1 MLVVYAEEQA
11 RHHPRFFIARG
22 QIRPCPEVPRRAEML
37 LAAVRAG
44 GHEVVAPAA
53 YGLQPCAAVHT
64 ARYLRFLETAHARWT
79 ALPDEQPSPE
89 IVPNVHPGPNMD
101 RYPAH
106 VVGQAGWHQADTA
119 CPIGARTF
127 EAACAAANAAVDAAE
142 RVLAGQ
148 ERGVYALCRPPGH
161 HAYADRAGGFCFLNN
176 SAVAAQRLVERS
188 GGERVA
194 VLDVDVHHGNGT
206 QGIFYGRGDV
216 LTVSIHADPAAF
228 YPFFCGY
235 ADERGEGAGAGANL
249 NLPLAQGTGDAGYL
263 EALDRALEAV
273 RAFRPAALVVAL
285 GLDAYGGDPLA
296 FLDVTT
302 PGFAEIGR
310 RIAGLGP
317 PTVLVQEGGYVCD
330 ALGDNLASFLGG
342 FEGRSAAVPRS
353 CIFS

>member
-1 MLVVYAEEQA
+1 MLVVHAEAQE

-22 QIRPCPEVPRRAEML
+22 RVQPCPEVPGRAEML
-37 LAAVRAG
+37 LAAVRAA
-44 GHEVVAPAA
+44 GHEVIAPTADH
-53 YGLQPCAAVHT
+53 GPGPRAAVHT
-64 ARYLRFLETAHARWT
+64 ARYLDFLATAHERWL
-79 ALPDEQPSPE
+79 ALPDPSPE

-127 EAACAAANAAVDAAE
+127 EAACAAANAAVHAAE
-142 RVLAGQ
+142 LVLADR

-161 HAYADRAGGFCFLNN
+161 HAYAARAGGFCFLNN
-176 SAVAAQRLVERS
+176 SAIAAQRLVERT

-194 VLDVDVHHGNGT
+194 VLDVDIHHGNGT

-249 NLPLAQGTGDAGYL
+249 NLPLARGTDDAGYL

-310 RIAGLGP
+310 RIAGLGL
-317 PTVLVQEGGYVCD
+317 PTVLVHEGGYVCD

-342 FEGRSAAVPRS
+342 FEDRSAAAPRS